1 MKTKVLKSPYPYYGG
16 KSAIA
21 DEVWKRFGRVDNYIE
36 PFMGSLAVM
45 LRRPA
50 ELMVPNG
57 KETCNDLNHF
67 LSNFWRAVKAD
78 PDGVAAHADHPI
90 LECDLHARHRFL
102 MSSDAAGEFR
112 VKAKADP
119 EYYDAKFAGWWVWGM
134 CCWIGGGWCELD
146 YNRMPEIGNHNGRGV
161 VNTAAGRPQLADAY
175 APGRGVNAGPTEQ
188 RPDLCNVYSPGRGV
202 LTASGTCEA
211 RRAWLT
217 QWMRDLSDRLRMVR
231 VCCGHWDRICD
242 SPSTM
247 TRLGTCGVFLDPP
260 YPLHN
265 EGKKSRDTG
274 LYAGD
279 KSNDLDKLRDE
290 VLAWCRKWGSVL
302 GVKVAVCGYDT
313 DGYAA
318 LEAEGWT
325 VWAWK
330 AQGGYGNRNKANTN
344 PHRERVWF
352 SPQCVQSSKGLFDEV
367 DQSTDDSDGAGA
379 G

>member
-21 DEVWKRFGRVDNYIE
+21 DEVWRRFGRVDNYIE

-50 ELMVPNG
+50 ELMTPSG

-67 LSNFWRAVKAD
+67 LTNFWRAVKAD
-78 PDGVAAHADHPI
+78 PDGVATHADWPVS
-90 LECDLHARHRFL
+90 EVDMHARHRFL
-102 MSSDAAGEFR
+102 MSSDAAAEFR

-119 EYYDAKFAGWWVWGM
+119 EFFDAKFAGWWCWGM
-134 CCWIGGGWCELD
+134 CCWIGSGWCESVDNKRPAINKAFGL
-146 YNRMPEIGNHNGRGV
+146 GV
-161 VNTAAGRPQLADAY
+161 MAKHDAGRPQLADAY
-175 APGRGVNAGPTEQ
+175 APGRGVNAGPTLKQQ
-188 RPDLCNVYSPGRGV
+188 RPPMLVMNGV
-202 LTASGTCEA
+202 LSGSAGTCEA

-260 YPLHN
+260 YPLAN
-265 EGKKSRDTG
+265 QGKKSRETG

-290 VLAWCRKWGSVL
+290 VLAWCRKWGSVP
-302 GVKVAVCGYDT
+302 GVRVAVCGYDT

-352 SPQCVQSSKGLFDEV
+352 SPQCQASSRGLFDAIDE
-367 DQSTDDSDGAGA
+367 STDEGDGD
-379 G
+379 